1 MKNQNK
7 FQRFFNFENI
17 GTKIKNFTKWYCWVS
32 IVLIWIASAVM
43 FLVGCSDDWLA
54 EIYIPISLVSALV
67 MPWVIWLSSW
77 MVYAFGEL
85 VEKTTSIDRKIANV
99 NGEVK
104 SETQAKIDNERIAK
118 LEKLRADGFITEEEY
133 QQALQQQNR

>member
-7 FQRFFNFENI
+7 FQKLFNFDNI